1 MKSQGKK
8 GDGEESRFLTS
19 ITPLRPGS
27 MRVIARDGR
36 SVQAS
41 EEARSTLIEA
51 NERSPLRKSLAK
63 IASELVR

>member
-1 MKSQGKK
+1 
-8 GDGEESRFLTS
+8 
-19 ITPLRPGS
+19 

-63 IASELVR
+63 IASELVRESLI

>member
-1 MKSQGKK
+1 
-8 GDGEESRFLTS
+8 
-19 ITPLRPGS
+19 

-41 EEARSTLIEA
+41 EEARSTLIEV

-63 IASELVR
+63 IASELSR